1 MSIAIR
7 LLALTGALLLPLL
20 AAAADDARPPT
31 QEERIAH
38 LERLAAS
45 QGLAEV
51 IVRMDELQQELQRL
65 RGKLEVQTHELQ
77 QLKESQRSA
86 NQDFD
91 QRLRGLA
98 ASPAVNTTADV
109 ALDASALP
117 ADASAGLPEATTTGP
132 ATADTAVADPAQ
144 ESATY
149 QQAFTLL
156 KEARYEKAITA
167 FQAYLAH
174 YPAGANADNAQ
185 YWLGEA
191 HYVTRQ
197 FKEALQAFQTLV
209 DKSPASPKRPDAMLK
224 AGFVHYEMGKWDA
237 ARKSLNDVIQ
247 TYPNTSVAQLADN
260 RLQRMKKEGH

>member
-7 LLALTGALLLPLL
+7 LLALTGALLLPSV
-20 AAAADDARPPT
+20 AAAADSA

-38 LERLAAS
+38 LERLAES
-45 QGLAEV
+45 QGLTE
-51 IVRMDELQQELQRL
+51 IILRMDELQQELQRL

-98 ASPAVNTTADV
+98 SPAANTTADV

-117 ADASAGLPEATTTGP
+117 ADASAGLPEATATGP
-132 ATADTAVADPAQ
+132 ATASTAVADPAQ

-167 FQAYLAH
+167 FQGYLTR
-174 YPAGANADNAQ
+174 YPAGTNADSAQ

-191 HYVTRQ
+191 YYVTRQ
-197 FKEALQAFQTLV
+197 FKEALQIFQTLV

-224 AGFVHYEMGKWDA
+224 TGFVHYEMGKWDM
-237 ARKSLNDVIQ
+237 ARKSLTDVIQ
-247 TYPNTSVAQLADN
+247 TFPNTPVAQLADN

>member
-7 LLALTGALLLPLL
+7 LLALTGVLLLPSV
-20 AAAADDARPPT
+20 AAAADSA
-31 QEERIAH
+31 QEERIAR
-38 LERLAAS
+38 LERLAES
-45 QGLAEV
+45 QGLTE
-51 IVRMDELQQELQRL
+51 IILRMDELQQELQRL

-98 ASPAVNTTADV
+98 ASPAVNTTADI
-109 ALDASALP
+109 AFDASALP
-117 ADASAGLPEATTTGP
+117 ADASAGLSAATTAGP
-132 ATADTAVADPAQ
+132 ATADTAAADPAL

-167 FQAYLAH
+167 FQAYLTH
-174 YPAGANADNAQ
+174 YPAGANADSAQ

-191 HYVTRQ
+191 YYVTRQ
-197 FKEALQAFQTLV
+197 FKQALQTFQTLV
-209 DKSPASPKRPDAMLK
+209 NKSPASPKRPDAMLK
-224 AGFVHYEMGKWDA
+224 TGFVHYELGKWDA
-237 ARKSLNDVIQ
+237 ARKSLNEVIQ